1 MNPAPYKTKGFT
13 LVEIMIAV
21 GIIGLL
27 AAIALPSF
35 NNARLGARKSMC
47 INNMRQI
54 DSAKEQWALE
64 NGKTSTDEP
73 AEGEVAAYIRSGFP
87 KCPANGTYTIGDLG
101 TLPRCSEHGIFPYP
115 VNP

>member
-1 MNPAPYKTKGFT
+1 MKSGADKITGFT

-21 GIIGLL
+21 ATIGIL
-27 AAIALPSF
+27 AAIALPNF
-35 NNARLGARKSMC
+35 NNARLEARKSIC

-64 NGKTSTDEP
+64 NGKSTEDEP
-73 AEGEVAAYIRSGFP
+73 TEAEVAAYIRSSFP
-87 KCPANGTYTIGDLG
+87 QCPSNGTYTIGDLG
-101 TLPRCSEHGIFPYP
+101 HLQSCSEHGIFPYP